1 MIVFVFVFICVSVNE
16 CILTEKCSA
25 GIEALHL
32 LVRSFMGPS
41 VNEGN
46 KTKQKNKK
54 KQKKNL
60 RENGAPC
67 GISGS
72 KQKKRKN
79 RIKTRSSCNIH
90 TMEKLKTYFRVPP

>member
-25 GIEALHL
+25 RIEALHL
-32 LVRSFMGPS
+32 SVRSFMGPS

-54 KQKKNL
+54 KQKKISEKTARRVEFQVANKKKEKTVL
-60 RENGAPC
+60 RHGLHV
-67 GISGS
+67 IY
-72 KQKKRKN
+72 
-79 RIKTRSSCNIH
+79 ILWRS
-90 TMEKLKTYFRVPP
+90 